1 MRTWFTCSWRWLGA
15 DRAIAAVSLVYKHER
30 CKPTPTLP
38 WPTRAE
44 DLRAADTAPYRLL
57 GVESAASLIPSVPFG
72 WE

>member
-1 MRTWFTCSWRWLGA
+1 M
-15 DRAIAAVSLVYKHER
+15 
-30 CKPTPTLP
+30 PTLP

-44 DLRAADTAPYRLL
+44 DLRAANTAPYRLL